1 MELQTPS
8 GCCPCACAHCG
19 PPGTSIWRR
28 SMKRKLDEWD
38 GIGVAA
44 TPAATPAAAVR
55 VEVENEVAALREAVA
70 KQQETIQELCAELDE
85 ERNAAASA
93 ASETMSMILRLQREK
108 AEAQMEARQ
117 FKRFAEEKMAHDQR
131 EIVSLEDLL
140 FRKDQALQSLSFEV
154 QAYRHRLLSLG
165 YPPEDLVSDPGTPGS
180 PAFGYDCQYP
190 PLRCSPP
197 GDVDH
202 EDESA
207 DLETR
212 QGLERRIYEL
222 ENMAASGASVTEK
235 EVVEPSSK
243 HHSTMSSDR
252 GSCSESRTSSGLVL
266 DNGVQNSNERGEE
279 EEEEELPAS
288 GDHESEGDGGSDRVY
303 TIDAVHVPV
312 GVSNEDYGTMPNDV
326 GKLGEFAGSGA
337 GEETDIKKLYMRLQA
352 LEADRE
358 SMRQAIIS
366 MRTEKAQ
373 LVLLREIAQ
382 HLCKEAVPE
391 RKVVKKQQSLN
402 KSFSIMSIVKWI
414 LSFIFWRKKA
424 ARSKY
429 TFGQTNNN
437 VGLLLLL
444 DKSPRMRH
452 WSTTM
457 T

>member
-1 MELQTPS
+1 
-8 GCCPCACAHCG
+8 
-19 PPGTSIWRR
+19 
-28 SMKRKLDEWD
+28 MKRKLDEWD
-38 GIGVAA
+38 GIGV
-44 TPAATPAAAVR
+44 AATPAAAVR

-222 ENMAASGASVTEK
+222 ENMAASGGAVTEK

-243 HHSTMSSDR
+243 HHSTKSSDR
-252 GSCSESRTSSGLVL
+252 GSCSESRTSSGLVF
-266 DNGVQNSNERGEE
+266 DNGVQNSNERV
-279 EEEEELPAS
+279 EEEELPAS

-312 GVSNEDYGTMPNDV
+312 GVSNDDYGAMPNDV
-326 GKLGEFAGSGA
+326 GKLGEFAGSGG

-382 HLCKEAVPE
+382 HLCKEAVVPE
-391 RKVVKKQQSLN
+391 RKVVKKQQSLI

-452 WSTTM
+452 WSTT

>member
-1 MELQTPS
+1 METETPP

-28 SMKRKLDEWD
+28 SMKRKLDEGD

-44 TPAATPAAAVR
+44 TPTVAAR

-93 ASETMSMILRLQREK
+93 ATETMSMILRLQREK
-108 AEAQMEARQ
+108 AEGQMEARQ

-131 EIVSLEDLL
+131 EIASLEDLL

-154 QAYRHRLLSLG
+154 QAYKHRLLSLG

-190 PLRCSPP
+190 PLRCTPP

-207 DLETR
+207 DLEKYTFGETR

-243 HHSTMSSDR
+243 HHSTKSSDR
-252 GSCSESRTSSGLVL
+252 GSCSESRASFVLVL

-279 EEEEELPAS
+279 EELPAS
-288 GDHESEGDGGSDRVY
+288 VGHESEGDGGSDRVY

-312 GVSNEDYGTMPNDV
+312 GVGNEDYGTMPNDA
-326 GKLGEFAGSGA
+326 GKLGEFAGGGG
-337 GEETDIKKLYMRLQA
+337 GEEADIKKLYMRLQA

-391 RKVVKKQQSLN
+391 RKVVKKQQSFI

-452 WSTTM
+452 WSTT
-457 T
+457 TT